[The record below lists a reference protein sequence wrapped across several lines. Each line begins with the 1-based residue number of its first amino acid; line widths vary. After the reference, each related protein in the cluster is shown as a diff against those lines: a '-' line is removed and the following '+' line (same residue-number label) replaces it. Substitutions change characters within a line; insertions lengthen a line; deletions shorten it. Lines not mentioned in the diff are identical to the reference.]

1 MAAPFR
7 LAQRAFC
14 ASEILFLAAADIFRA
29 PRFPVALARFAVRPL
44 FDTALE
50 VSADGDSLPGKVC
63 DAARVATVNPRCGF
77 ATVRTGGSGLF
88 RGGNQGDAAFNA
100 RYMMEL
106 FITADNL
113 FNRVNYGG
121 YSGNQLSPYFGHPT
135 MAQRPRQV
143 QVGMQFRF

>member
-1 MAAPFR
+1 M
-7 LAQRAFC
+7 LS
-14 ASEILFLAAADIFRA
+14 AS
-29 PRFPVALARFAVRPL
+29 PL
-44 FDTALE
+44 SSS
-50 VSADGDSLPGKVC
+50 VSSS
-63 DAARVATVNPRCGF
+63 
-77 ATVRTGGSGLF
+77 GSGGGARGGGGG

-121 YSGNQLSPYFGHPT
+121 YSGNLLSPYYGLPT

-143 QVGMQFRF
+143 QIGMQFRF